1 MPHAAQDTAATSL
14 MLRTVGQTN
23 TAMSD
28 TGIGQAKWLCSR
40 LVYLLV
46 DVRGHGYRLDD
57 TGTILE
63 RRQGMNP

>member
-1 MPHAAQDTAATSL
+1 MPHAVQATAATAL
-14 MLRTVGQTN
+14 MLRTDRPPN
-23 TAMSD
+23 TGMSD
-28 TGIGQAKWLCSR
+28 TGIAQAKWLCSR